1 MPFPVEFKK
10 TIEDDILTNLSI
22 IPVKVKAFDHDV
34 SIELEPMWVREKQ
47 LEEDLLLKNIFSRPV
62 CVVSYPIEDI
72 PSQVAF
78 SSLFIRDDA
87 IKHLNFSK
95 SDEVVDSY
103 STVIGSTKLSQE
115 ITITEPTLYSVS
127 FLPSLPAG
135 STSWLRVSVLLPD
148 DTEIFSKVLYSEEIN
163 VGGWQELDVNYYVVA
178 AQTGPANLTIV
189 FEEFKQ
195 VGSDPSGIGIGLN
208 ADGDAIV
215 RAYIY
220 TEATENGYVREA
232 ILQLDVFTRDKERGQ
247 EPYPEVTLS
256 RKEIADQ
263 ISEAFRKHVIAN
275 WLTLRREIS
284 YFSLEQTPLFQE
296 WLENLYIADAQI
308 QVHFRYEELV
318 PTEYEVMKGVTVK
331 DIVRL

>member
-10 TIEDDILTNLSI
+10 TIEDDILTNLSNI
-22 IPVKVKAFDHDV
+22 SVKVRAFDHDV
-34 SIELEPMWVREKQ
+34 SIELEPIWVREKQ

-87 IKHLNFSK
+87 IKYLDFSQ
-95 SDEVVDSY
+95 SDEVIDS
-103 STVIGSTKLSQE
+103 SSVVIGSTKLSQV

-127 FLPSLPAG
+127 FIPSLPAG
-135 STSWLRVSVLLPD
+135 STSWLKVSVLLPD
-148 DTEIFSKVLYSEEIN
+148 DTEIFSKILYNEEIN
-163 VGGWQELDVNYYVVA
+163 VGNWQELTINAYVVE
-178 AQTGPANLTIV
+178 AQTSSVELTVV
-189 FEEFKQ
+189 FEEFKTI
-195 VGSDPSGIGIGLN
+195 GSSPIGVGIGLN
-208 ADGDAIV
+208 EAGDAIV
-215 RAYIY
+215 RAYRY

-232 ILQLDVFTRDKERGQ
+232 IFQLDVFTRDKERGQ

-263 ISEAFRKHVIAN
+263 ICETFRKHVIGN

-284 YFSLEQTPLFQE
+284 YVSMEQTPLFQE
-296 WLENLYIADAQI
+296 WLENLYIADAQVQI
-308 QVHFRYEELV
+308 HFRYEELV
-318 PTEYEVMKGVTVK
+318 PTEYEILKGITVK